1 MDFHFYSDKC
11 TILIKVLLNWKK
23 KSHPPAIRWNIMWSD
38 NRRATERQSIR
49 RGRQDL
55 GTKTP
60 PTLFLPSDQCY
71 GYSIQPKSGNKI
83 FDLDKN

>member
-1 MDFHFYSDKC
+1 
-11 TILIKVLLNWKK
+11 
-23 KSHPPAIRWNIMWSD
+23 MWSD
-38 NRRATERQSIR
+38 NRRETERQSIR

-55 GTKTP
+55 DTKTP